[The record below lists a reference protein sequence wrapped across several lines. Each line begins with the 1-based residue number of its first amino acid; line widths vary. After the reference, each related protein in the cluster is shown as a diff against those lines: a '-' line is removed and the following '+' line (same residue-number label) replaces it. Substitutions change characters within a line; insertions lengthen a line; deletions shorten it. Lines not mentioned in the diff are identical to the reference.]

1 MEWEVE
7 FTDKFELWWND
18 LNESEQEDVSA
29 VVQLLEVKGPQLP
42 FPHSSGIN
50 GSAHSHMRELRI
62 QHKGQPYRVLYA
74 FDPRRTAIL
83 LIGGN
88 KSGNDRWYEEY
99 LPIADKLY
107 NKHIETL
114 KREGPIP

>member
-7 FTDKFELWWND
+7 YTDEFEFWWND

-29 VVQLLEVKGPQLP
+29 VIQLLEVKGPQLP

-62 QHKGQPYRVLYA
+62 QHKGQPYRV
-74 FDPRRTAIL
+74 FVCIRSDPPCSLTYGRQ
-83 LIGGN
+83 
-88 KSGNDRWYEEY
+88 
-99 LPIADKLY
+99 
-107 NKHIETL
+107 
-114 KREGPIP
+114 